1 MMLAEKKQRSKKKC
15 CEVVKSNTESKK
27 ILKAVFKD
35 EKIVFQML
43 SNFKKKCKTQKANMW

>member
-1 MMLAEKKQRSKKKC
+1 MLAEKKQKSKKKC